1 MTIKTILPA
10 LVLPLLLRA
19 QGDGVSPADLLK
31 PLKDS
36 WPTYNGDY
44 SGRRYSPLAKINT
57 TTVKQLSL
65 AWSFRVETTTGG
77 GKRISATPPL
87 WAETQAQPQ
96 SEENNECRMTT
107 APR

>member
-44 SGRRYSPLAKINT
+44 SGKRYSALG
-57 TTVKQLSL
+57 QLNQSNVTHLTL
-65 AWSFRVETTTGG
+65 AWSTRVSAGAGNAGAGGRGG
-77 GKRISATPPL
+77 GRGGGGASVIVGG
-87 WAETQAQPQ
+87 E
-96 SEENNECRMTT
+96 
-107 APR
+107 